1 MLKEFKNVLVM
12 MATSGLQKSASAF
25 LGQISCGLGV
35 LLEGPQDEPP
45 LHDSDDEGLR
55 DGAAGA
61 PREIDLAGASSD
73 DDALARPPLRRSGS
87 DPRRE
92 ELEIEEPDL
101 APFNGSECADVD
113 SARSAS
119 AGSAPSD
126 GDDAPPPPPPR
137 PGGFSVARRESRR
150 TRSDDGRA
158 TSSDASRS
166 QSPARLPLPRAGSP
180 SLTLPPR
187 ALRTPSPSANYD
199 ASVETPYVGAEVT
212 PPPSPGRV
220 PAALEAATTRRLR
233 RPEPIRAAPPSGVDV
248 FFCGP
253 SPDLLE
259 DALVEAPLSPLSPP
273 GGDGRHD
280 VSLSLVGRARGPGG
294 PPRGTGASRSALV
307 RSKRGAAAAA
317 PPPLAYDSA
326 VLAGG
331 DGAPRSRLHAWL
343 LGRGLGAYYDALSAL
358 GAKRVGDL
366 ALLTPE
372 DLDALAIPL
381 EDRSHFR
388 IELR

>member
-1 MLKEFKNVLVM
+1 M
-12 MATSGLQKSASAF
+12 SARRA
-25 LGQISCGLGV
+25 SC
-35 LLEGPQDEPP
+35 
-45 LHDSDDEGLR
+45 
-55 DGAAGA
+55 A
-61 PREIDLAGASSD
+61 
-73 DDALARPPLRRSGS
+73 RRSS
-87 DPRRE
+87 S
-92 ELEIEEPDL
+92 I
-101 APFNGSECADVD
+101 A
-113 SARSAS
+113 
-119 AGSAPSD
+119 SAPSTSPPSNSASD
-126 GDDAPPPPPPR
+126 VAMPSSSDAAAKAGDDAPPPPPPR

-150 TRSDDGRA
+150 TRSDDSRA
-158 TSSDASRS
+158 SDTSRS
-166 QSPARLPLPRAGSP
+166 QSPAHLPLPRDGSP

-212 PPPSPGRV
+212 PPPSPGR
-220 PAALEAATTRRLR
+220 PSAAPEAATARRLR

-280 VSLSLVGRARGPGG
+280 VSLSLVGRARGPGA

-317 PPPLAYDSA
+317 APPLAYDSA